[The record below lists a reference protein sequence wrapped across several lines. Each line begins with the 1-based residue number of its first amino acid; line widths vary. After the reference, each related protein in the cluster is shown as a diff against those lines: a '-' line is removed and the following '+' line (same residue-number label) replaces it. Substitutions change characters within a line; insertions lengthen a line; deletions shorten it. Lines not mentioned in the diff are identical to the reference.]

1 MKNRDIING
10 LTHVASVHTVK
21 TRFHLEIK
29 DKDKLDNEVKSQL
42 EDIVRTKNH
51 FYKNGYYTFFNNNG
65 DESTVKLTKDRYYSV
80 KNNKMILDVLY
91 VAEPQEGLD
100 IEKSMNQYHQE
111 VKRNAQIVQNALLNN
126 TNDNSKN
133 LFGEAINPFTTFL
146 PSDSSSSSETSDYIS
161 PPISYE
167 SDEEGESEDPKK
179 PTTIN
184 RYTL

>member
-1 MKNRDIING
+1 MKNRDIVNG
-10 LTHVASVHTVK
+10 LTHVAAIHTVK
-21 TRFHLEIK
+21 TRFHLDIK
-29 DKDKLDNEVKSQL
+29 DKDKLDSEVKSQL

-91 VAEPQEGLD
+91 IAEPQED
-100 IEKSMNQYHQE
+100 IDREKSMNQYHQE

-126 TNDNSKN
+126 TNDDSNN
-133 LFGEAINPFTTFL
+133 MFAEAINPFTTFL
-146 PSDSSSSSETSDYIS
+146 PSDSSSSSDDSEYVS

-167 SDEEGESEDPKK
+167 SEDEDSSESSLSKK
-179 PTTIN
+179 
-184 RYTL
+184 